1 MKKRVVG
8 VLGCVLLMLSTGC
21 SDECVDQ
28 FDCRR
33 KKGDPAEGQEWFCN
47 SNNDCEQRPVVELP
61 LEPDAGGTDAGT
73 PDAGVPDAGEPDAG
87 APDGGAD
94 GGGQGTGGKGD
105 ACTSSADCTS
115 ALRCEGSPMT
125 CQALQ
130 VVVTGRD
137 DGGTSKALVMRYDT
151 PGITML
157 AEGSGDSRYPRWAPG
172 GTQVS
177 FVQGAVDTSGQKVA
191 GDLTVRDVPLVAG
204 QAVVVADGG
213 SGNTEAFRSTEWEPG
228 ASIAYVRQSASQ
240 RSGISV
246 VAPGMAMSQVTT
258 TGAFPDWSRD
268 GSTIAYNV
276 TDEGLLTV
284 KPGGSP
290 TPVANT
296 DKSSEQPH
304 YNRAN
309 DQLLY
314 LANPAG
320 ELETFAGEIL
330 PTSLFRLYDINV
342 TGGGQ
347 PQLVADVTTESSTGG
362 DIKSFIAAPTWAP
375 DGSWAAYVRAY
386 YFKPTSGKPVLCGSA
401 VSPCQTRPG
410 NVIFLKR
417 INPADGSAT
426 GDEVRI
432 ADDGTLP
439 SFSPDGR
446 FLAFIKGGQLQVQ
459 QVDPATG
466 ALVNAPIIHPK
477 GGFTLQTGDSDDHRP
492 RWQPR

>member
-33 KKGDPAEGQEWFCN
+33 EKGDPAEGQEWFCN
-47 SNNDCEQRPVVELP
+47 SDEKCEQRPIVELP
-61 LEPDAGGTDAGT
+61 LEPDAGDA
-73 PDAGVPDAGEPDAG
+73 DAGVPDSGTPDAGEPDAG
-87 APDGGAD
+87 VD

-105 ACTSSADCTS
+105 ACTTSADCTS
-115 ALRCEGSPMT
+115 SLRCEGAPST
-125 CQALQ
+125 CQAMW
-130 VVVTGRD
+130 VAVTGRD
-137 DGGTSKALVMRYDT
+137 DGGTSKALVMRFDT
-151 PGITML
+151 PGITAL
-157 AEGSGDSRYPRWAPG
+157 TEGSADSRYPRWSPG
-172 GTQVS
+172 GTHVS
-177 FVQGAVDTSGQKVA
+177 FVQGAVDSSGKKVA
-191 GDLTVRDVPLVAG
+191 GELTVRDVPLVAG
-204 QAVVVADGG
+204 QSVVVADGG
-213 SGNTEAFRSTEWEPG
+213 SGDTESFRSMEWEPG
-228 ASIAYVRQSASQ
+228 AAIAYVRQNASQ
-240 RSGISV
+240 RSGIST
-246 VAPGMAMSQVTT
+246 VAPGTSVSQVTT

-268 GSTIAYNV
+268 GSTLAYNV
-276 TDEGLLTV
+276 TEEGLLTV

-290 TPVANT
+290 SPVANA

-309 DQLLY
+309 EQLLY

-320 ELETFAGEIL
+320 ELETFEGESL
-330 PTSLFRLYDINV
+330 PTSLFRLYNIDV

-362 DIKSFIAAPTWAP
+362 DVKSFIAAPTWAP

-386 YFKPTSGKPVLCGSA
+386 YFKPTSGKPVLCGSL
-401 VSPCQTRPG
+401 VSPCQSRPG

-417 INPADGSAT
+417 INPADGSAS
-426 GDEVRI
+426 GDEVRV

-446 FLAFIKGGQLQVQ
+446 YIAFIKGGQLQIQ
-459 QVDPATG
+459 QLDPAAGT
-466 ALVNAPIIHPK
+466 LVNAPIVHPK
-477 GGFTLQTGDSDDHRP
+477 AGFTLQTGDSDDHRP